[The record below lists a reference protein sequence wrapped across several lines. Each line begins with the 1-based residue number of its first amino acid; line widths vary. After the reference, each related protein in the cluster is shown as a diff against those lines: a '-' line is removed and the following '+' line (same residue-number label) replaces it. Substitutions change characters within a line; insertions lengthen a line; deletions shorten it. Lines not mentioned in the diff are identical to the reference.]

1 MSSTTPPPPSRYPTT
16 TTSSSPIPFPS
27 PSSSASFSAASTRSS
42 IPAKRKQ
49 VKNAC
54 VNCQKACKK
63 CDDQRP
69 CSRCVKYGIEDGC
82 INSQRKER
90 KRKAADSDDVPARR
104 STSPQLSS
112 TTRVQLNLRRLRTEE
127 PAAFDPS
134 TSPAS
139 ASLRLS
145 SRSGIRPFPKE
156 LLESLQDEHEHE
168 GGVESEAPVVP
179 ETTPSVVASMCPQ
192 VTEEFKTLARIC
204 SDLHT
209 VLNQPIPAAAVSPA
223 AQSVHAAAG
232 FRYPNP
238 LPSSQPPFLYQRI
251 NPFSHGVAGNGI
263 PRSTS
268 PPIPMYSQMGYQ
280 SMHQPMHQQQ
290 WIQNQYQQQAYQ
302 QPQYHQYHQQHP
314 QYHGNP
320 YRPLPRS
327 ASPPPVPTQIRRSTS
342 PSEMLL
348 TPSSPIYNSSS
359 AHQSIGIPRD
369 LLNRT
374 PPEDTVDNLNGK

>member
-1 MSSTTPPPPSRYPTT
+1 MSSTTPPPPTRYP

-90 KRKAADSDDVPARR
+90 KRKTADSDDVPPRR
-104 STSPQLSS
+104 STSPQVSS
-112 TTRVQLNLRRLRTEE
+112 TTRVQLNLRRLRTDE

-168 GGVESEAPVVP
+168 GGVESESPVVP
-179 ETTPSVVASMCPQ
+179 ETTPPVVASMCPQ

-209 VLNQPIPAAAVSPA
+209 VLNQPIAAAAVSPA
-223 AQSVHAAAG
+223 AQSSAPVG
-232 FRYPNP
+232 FRYPSP

-251 NPFSHGVAGNGI
+251 NPFSHGVNGNGI

-268 PPIPMYSQMGYQ
+268 PPPPIPMYSQMGYQ
-280 SMHQPMHQQQ
+280 SMHQPVQ
-290 WIQNQYQQQAYQ
+290 WIQNQQHAYQ
-302 QPQYHQYHQQHP
+302 HPQYQYQQQHP

-320 YRPLPRS
+320 YRPH
-327 ASPPPVPTQIRRSTS
+327 PPPVPTQIRRSAS

-359 AHQSIGIPRD
+359 AQQSIGIPRD

-374 PPEDTVDNLNGK
+374 PPEDTVDTLDGKEIHQ